1 MMDTSNKDKYSFLF
15 KDVKEY
21 NKFLLAL
28 ICCSILVLIGIISYT
43 VTNSYAKW
51 SSSYTSNNTLKLS
64 VKLPNIDKS
73 GANPP
78 SLLSNMIPVYY
89 DQTNSVWKK
98 ADSNNSDK
106 NNKWYDY
113 DNKMWANAVT
123 VTAFAHILSL

>member
-21 NKFLLAL
+21 NKFLLTL
-28 ICCSILVLIGIISYT
+28 ICCSILVLTGIISYT

-98 ADSNNSDK
+98 ADSNN
-106 NNKWYDY
+106 
-113 DNKMWANAVT
+113 
-123 VTAFAHILSL
+123 